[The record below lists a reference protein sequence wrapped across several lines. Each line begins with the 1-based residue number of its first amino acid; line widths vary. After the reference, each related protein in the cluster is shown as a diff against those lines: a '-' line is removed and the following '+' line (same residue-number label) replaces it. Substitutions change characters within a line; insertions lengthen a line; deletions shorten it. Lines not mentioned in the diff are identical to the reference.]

1 MSINILRDYMEMIED
16 KYINNKSIFTLEINK
31 LQKQLK
37 ESISTE
43 NTLRIMDNLYS
54 YKRVLEMTI
63 GFQDVTNKRYPDKV
77 YIHARGSIVLG
88 QNRRLWISHYTGKG
102 NKVTD
107 KMREQARL
115 DVMKKAIKTVLK

>member
-31 LQKQLK
+31 LQKELK
-37 ESISTE
+37 EPTSTE
-43 NTLRIMDNLYS
+43 NTLRIMDNIYS

-77 YIHARGSIVLG
+77 YVQARGAIRFGES
-88 QNRRLWISHYTGKG
+88 RLWISHYTGKG

>member
-1 MSINILRDYMEMIED
+1 MSINILRDYMEMIDD

-31 LQKQLK
+31 LQEELK
-37 ESISTE
+37 EPTSTE

-77 YIHARGSIVLG
+77 YVQARGAIRFGES
-88 QNRRLWISHYTGKG
+88 RLWISHYTGKG

>member
-1 MSINILRDYMEMIED
+1 MSINILRDYKEMIED

-31 LQKQLK
+31 LQKELK
-37 ESISTE
+37 EPTSTE
-43 NTLRIMDNLYS
+43 NTLRIMDNIYS

-77 YIHARGSIVLG
+77 YVQARGAIRFGES
-88 QNRRLWISHYTGKG
+88 RLWISHYTGKG